1 MSGLI
6 NSIFGDGGAGERR
19 KAAEDAKVA
28 ADDSKRIQS
37 VANDAQLANQ
47 NRADTATKVVRRAPR
62 GQRLFEDGG
71 AAGSNQA
78 RPSVLA

>member
-19 KAAEDAKVA
+19 KASEDAQKA
-28 ADDSKRIQS
+28 ADESKRIQS

-47 NRADTATKVVRRAPR
+47 NRADTAVRVTRRAPR

-71 AAGSNQA
+71 NAGSNQA